1 MVEGEINYDI
11 TQDIKVLWN
20 LIIRNMQFLL
30 DVKYWKQNKVRHYV
44 IPEIRLDLYG
54 SIGQRIKYL
63 DEQDEEF
70 RMQNY
75 ICT

>member
-1 MVEGEINYDI
+1 MPNTGNK
-11 TQDIKVLWN
+11 T
-20 LIIRNMQFLL
+20 
-30 DVKYWKQNKVRHYV
+30 KYAIMY
-44 IPEIRLDLYG
+44 IPEIRLDFYG